1 MLMPEMPTP
10 RKSLEDDDLDRL
22 LQPTKF
28 YKYPR
33 DVIADVKLT
42 LSEKRAILSAW
53 VSNAC
58 AVESIP
64 TLRIAP
70 WSRAPVSFDEVMEAL
85 QRLDR
90 MEDRPRTSRNVR
102 PQRSGNDASTGG

>member
-1 MLMPEMPTP
+1 MLVPELPTP
-10 RKSLEDDDLDRL
+10 RNSGEDDGLDRL
-22 LQPTKF
+22 LQPAKF

-33 DVIADVKLT
+33 DVIADASLDV
-42 LSEKRAILSAW
+42 SEKRAILSAW

-70 WSRAPVSFDEVMEAL
+70 WSKAPVSFDEVMEAL
-85 QRLDR
+85 QKLDR
-90 MEDRPRTSRNVR
+90 MDERPGASHSFG
-102 PQRSGNDASTGG
+102 PQRSGNSASTD

>member
-10 RKSLEDDDLDRL
+10 RKSFEDDDLVRL
-22 LQPTKF
+22 LQPAKF

-33 DVIADVKLT
+33 DVIADAT
-42 LSEKRAILSAW
+42 LDVSEKRAILSAW

-70 WSRAPVSFDEVMEAL
+70 WYRAPVSFDEVMEAL

-90 MEDRPRTSRNVR
+90 MEEASDVSHISRPRRN
-102 PQRSGNDASTGG
+102 GNDASTGG

>member
-1 MLMPEMPTP
+1 MLVPDVPTP
-10 RKSLEDDDLDRL
+10 RKFIEDDDLDRL
-22 LQPTKF
+22 LQPAKF

-33 DVIADVKLT
+33 DVIADAT
-42 LSEKRAILSAW
+42 LNGSEKRAILSAW

-70 WSRAPVSFDEVMEAL
+70 WSKAPVSFDEVMEAL

-90 MEDRPRTSRNVR
+90 MEERPGASRHIR
-102 PQRSGNDASTGG
+102 PQQSGNDASTS